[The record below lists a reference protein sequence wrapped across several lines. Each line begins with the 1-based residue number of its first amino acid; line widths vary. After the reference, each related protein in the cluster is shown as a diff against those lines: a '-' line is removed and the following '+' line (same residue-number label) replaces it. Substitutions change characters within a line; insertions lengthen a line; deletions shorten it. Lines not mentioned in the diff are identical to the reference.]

1 MSKREFSINA
11 EALAAYLREIVS
23 KVESEEDPDEMN
35 ELKKIFKQNVPFGRR
50 TYVAA
55 YLAKQ
60 LSSNTRPFYRRER
73 PSRYSRYERNT
84 MHGDYNE
91 RSERPIREREP
102 REMRE
107 MREPHPV
114 ESMGMKPPV
123 SRAIIAPEFAK
134 TVFISIGRNRRVYA
148 RDLIALISQG
158 AGVER
163 ERIGDI
169 KVYDNYS
176 FITLF
181 AEDADKVIELL
192 NSYEYRGRKLT
203 VSYSR
208 KKEDDDTNEESFVP
222 TEETSE
228 M

>member
-1 MSKREFSINA
+1 MSKKDFSINA
-11 EALAAYLREIVS
+11 EALAAYLQEIVS
-23 KVESEEDPDEMN
+23 RVESEEDPDEMN

-50 TYVAA
+50 SYVAA

-60 LSSNTRPFYRRER
+60 VSSNTRGFQRRER
-73 PSRYSRYERNT
+73 SPRYSRYERNSSA
-84 MHGDYNE
+84 HASDFAE
-91 RSERPIREREP
+91 RSERPSRSAEN
-102 REMRE
+102 
-107 MREPHPV
+107 HSV
-114 ESMGMKPPV
+114 ESMGVKPPV
-123 SRAIIAPEFAK
+123 ARAVIAPEFAK

-192 NSYEYRGRKLT
+192 NGYEYRGRKLT

-208 KKEDDDTNEESFVP
+208 KKDDSQENAGDEP
-222 TEETSE
+222 AAEETASE
-228 M
+228 E

>member
-1 MSKREFSINA
+1 MSKKDFSVNA
-11 EALAAYLREIVS
+11 EALAAYLQEIVS

-50 TYVAA
+50 SYVAA
-55 YLAKQ
+55 YLAKM
-60 LSSNTRPFYRRER
+60 LSSNSRGFQRRER
-73 PSRYSRYERNT
+73 PSRYSRYERNNNV
-84 MHGDYNE
+84 HGSDFSE
-91 RSERPIREREP
+91 RSERPVRTDS
-102 REMRE
+102 
-107 MREPHPV
+107 HPV
-114 ESMGMKPPV
+114 ESMGVKPPV
-123 SRAIIAPEFAK
+123 ARAVIAPEFAK

-192 NSYEYRGRKLT
+192 NGYEYRGRKLT

-208 KKEDDDTNEESFVP
+208 KKDDMLENAGDEAGMAEDSSSEE
-222 TEETSE
+222 
-228 M
+228 